1 MVKLSRKNRRP
12 KILIKADNMNQ
23 QERLAYF
30 TELAN
35 QKGYIYNKDYEKCR
49 KKKNELTS
57 NKCYICGGTAYC
69 MHHIIPLY
77 SNGKNRKRNLI
88 PVCFDCHSKI
98 HPFMNK

>member
-12 KILIKADNMNQ
+12 KILIKADRMNQ

-49 KKKNELTS
+49 KKNT
-57 NKCYICGGTAYC
+57 
-69 MHHIIPLY
+69 
-77 SNGKNRKRNLI
+77 KNRLWDRQI
-88 PVCFDCHSKI
+88 
-98 HPFMNK
+98 